1 MLGYLRANTGN
12 WIIKF
17 FLGIIVIVFV
27 FLGVGSFGSKRN
39 DSVATIND
47 ESITIKEYQQ
57 AYKMLVDQMRARFGK
72 NLNDD
77 ILKALN
83 VKQQAIDSLIDERL
97 VLSEAQKLGITVSEK
112 ELQQS
117 LLSIK
122 AFQKDELFNLE
133 QYKRVLSL
141 NSLTPET
148 FERSQI
154 NVLRQQKI
162 RNMLFSAINVSDLE
176 VNNWYLFQNTKT
188 AVDYLMFAP
197 GDYTDIQPD
206 AEQVKKYYTENR
218 ENYKSEPKIQ
228 TMYLEFSPEDYKDKV
243 AISDVLIKEYYQEH
257 IEEFK
262 TPQKIEARHILIKVK
277 EDAEK
282 EEVAKTEKQ
291 AMDIYEMAV
300 KDQDFG
306 ELAKKYS
313 QGPSKET
320 GGYLGTFEK
329 KAMVKP
335 FADKAFSMET
345 GEISKPV
352 RTMFGWHIIK
362 LVNKF
367 EASTKTLDQVSKTII
382 QTLEST
388 EKQNMAY
395 YQAGEAFDAVIDGDD
410 FDQVALIAG
419 KKIIKSDEF
428 SIDGKG
434 LDLGDN
440 AGFAR
445 AAFELPE
452 DDISDVK
459 QFGDSYYLI
468 KVVKKI
474 EPVVLEF
481 DFVKAIVLDELK
493 AKLQKEQAK
502 KDAKLYLAKAVEA
515 NAIEQSGKDNKLKIK
530 TTKLFTRA
538 GKIEDVGNS
547 DEIVKAGFSLSKDNK
562 IYPEIIETSFGYL
575 IVGFN
580 KRKIPEDSEI
590 SKNIEALKKQ
600 VLSKKQSQSYQAWM
614 SQLRKQNKIT
624 YNSQLLK

>member
-1 MLGYLRANTGN
+1 MLGYLRENTGN

-206 AEQVKKYYTENR
+206 AELIKKYYTENR
-218 ENYKSEPKIQ
+218 ENYKSEPKVQ